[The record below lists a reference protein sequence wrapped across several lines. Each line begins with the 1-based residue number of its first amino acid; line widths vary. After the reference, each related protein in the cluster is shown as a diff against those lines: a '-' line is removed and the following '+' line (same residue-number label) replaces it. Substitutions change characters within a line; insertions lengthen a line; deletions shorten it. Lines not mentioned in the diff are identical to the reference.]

1 LEPVD
6 IQIHVTQQA
15 WGTEYLNLR
24 AEYFHITPRHF
35 TIKFLSY
42 NPTIGKGFKKMTC
55 NENYIPEAQ
64 AIQRQTT
71 WVHAN

>member
-1 LEPVD
+1 MEPVD
-6 IQIHVTQQA
+6 IQIHVAQQA
-15 WGTEYLNLR
+15 RVTEYLNLR
-24 AEYFHITPRHF
+24 AEHFHITPRYF

-42 NPTIGKGFKKMTC
+42 NPITSKGFKRITC

-64 AIQRQTT
+64 RQTT